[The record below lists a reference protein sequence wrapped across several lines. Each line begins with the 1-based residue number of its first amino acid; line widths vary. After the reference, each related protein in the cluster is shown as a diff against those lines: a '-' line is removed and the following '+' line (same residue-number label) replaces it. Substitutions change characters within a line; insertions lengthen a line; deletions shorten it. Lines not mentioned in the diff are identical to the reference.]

1 MTAGVLTVDKPAG
14 PTSHDLVDV
23 ARRSLGTRR
32 VGHFG
37 TLDPFA
43 SGLLV
48 LGIGPATRLA
58 PFCTE
63 HPKTYRATV
72 RLGERS
78 DTDDIQGTIEEV
90 PVPSFPDRS
99 AVEEACAAW
108 EGTVL
113 QVPPAY
119 SAKHVDGGRAYALAR
134 AGRAVTLDAV
144 SVRIDSIR
152 VERYE
157 WPELEILVHCGPGT
171 YLRALARDLGQQLG
185 TGGLCGA
192 LRRLAS
198 GPFRVEDALS
208 WSDLADPEA
217 ARAALRPSWSA
228 VGDLPAMV
236 LDGAGARA
244 FSAGRELAVP
254 AGERLPSVWV
264 RVHGEQGFVGIGRV
278 EPSPAR
284 PDGGSGDARL
294 RPRRVLFPDGEDA
307 A

>member
-1 MTAGVLTVDKPAG
+1 MTAGVLAVDKPAG
-14 PTSHDLVDV
+14 PTSHDVVDL

-58 PFCTE
+58 PFCVE

-72 RLGERS
+72 RLGARS
-78 DTDDIQGTIEEV
+78 DTDDLEGSVEEA
-90 PVPSFPDRS
+90 PAPAIPDRA
-99 AVEEACAAW
+99 AVEKACAAW
-108 EGTVL
+108 EGSVL

-134 AGRAVTLDAV
+134 AGRAVTLEPV
-144 SVRIDSIR
+144 RVRIDSIR
-152 VERYE
+152 IERYA
-157 WPELEILVHCGPGT
+157 WPELEIVVDCGPGT
-171 YLRALARDLGQQLG
+171 YLRALARDLGERLG
-185 TGGLCGA
+185 TGGLCAA

-198 GPFRVEDALS
+198 GPFRVDEALA
-208 WSDLADPEA
+208 WSALAEPDA
-217 ARAALRPSWSA
+217 ARAALAPSWRA
-228 VGDLPAMV
+228 VADLPAV
-236 LDGAGARA
+236 ILDAEELRA
-244 FSAGRELAVP
+244 FSLGREVP
-254 AGERLPSVWV
+254 APVDAPSGGRATSGWV
-264 RVHGEQGFVGIGRV
+264 RVHGRGGFVGIGRV
-278 EPSPAR
+278 EADR
-284 PDGGSGDARL
+284 GAAARL